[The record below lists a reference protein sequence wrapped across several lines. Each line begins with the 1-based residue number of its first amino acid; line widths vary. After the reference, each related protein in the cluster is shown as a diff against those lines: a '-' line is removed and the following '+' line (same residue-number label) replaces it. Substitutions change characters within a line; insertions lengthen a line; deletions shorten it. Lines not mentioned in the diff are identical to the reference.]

1 MIEHKLL
8 DYKLEVEVNLH
19 LYRYM
24 TLIVN
29 QSIDMTLINLKQ
41 VSCHAKNNCQF
52 QLKRKLQ

>member
-8 DYKLEVEVNLH
+8 NYKLVVEVNL
-19 LYRYM
+19 YIYM

-29 QSIDMTLINLKQ
+29 QSIGMTLINLKQ
-41 VSCHAKNNCQF
+41 VLCHAKNNCQF